1 MSHGQGPSSP
11 NAVTVVDNA
20 SERRFET
27 TASGYLAHLDYRRDG
42 ERLVIV
48 HTEVP
53 AALRDRGLGGQL
65 VEAAVE
71 GAVTGGLTVVP
82 ACSFARSWLHKH
94 PELAANV
101 KIDWA

>member
-27 TASGYLAHLDYRRDG
+27 SASGYLAHLDYRRDG

-65 VEAAVE
+65 VEAALE

-82 ACSFARSWLHKH
+82 ACSFARSWLRKH
-94 PELAANV
+94 PELAASV